1 MFLLVTQNTSTT
13 TNQILINLVFLR
25 VNVVIC
31 WNVRIR
37 ILLIVDLMGIDDFF
51 TGIYETVGGIA
62 NFLKAVDVIVG
73 NLIVI

>member
-51 TGIYETVGGIA
+51 TGIYETVGGIV